1 MPLILNEEEQML
13 KDAAAGFLA
22 EKAPVAALRQLRDER
37 SEHGYDQKLWLEMA
51 EMGWAGIAIPETYGG
66 LGYGYVGLGLVLEQM
81 GRNLSVSPMQ
91 SAIATAATL
100 INIAG
105 SEEHKQALLPDI
117 AAGTLLVTLALQEG
131 RHHSPTNTALTATLK
146 DDNYILNGKKVA
158 VIDAHVA
165 EKIIV
170 VARTSGS
177 AGDSAGL
184 SLFLLDSDS
193 LGLSRERVIM
203 VDSRNSGNIVLENVS
218 VSKSNII
225 GELDGAINA
234 LEQTLSIA
242 NTCLAAEMLGLS
254 LQAYETTIEYLKQRT
269 QFDAVLGSFQGL
281 QHRAADMF
289 AELELCKSMV
299 LATLQAIDGQADDVH
314 LLAAGT
320 KAKLC
325 EVTERVT
332 NEAIQM
338 HGGIGMTDEF
348 DMGFY
353 LKRARV
359 AQQTLGGY
367 SYQLDRFASLN
378 GF

>member
-13 KDAAAGFLA
+13 KDAAAGFLT

-37 SEHGYDQKLWLEMA
+37 SESGYDKDLWREMA
-51 EMGWAGIAIPETYGG
+51 EMGWAGIAIPEAYGG

-81 GRNLSVSPMQ
+81 GRNLSVSPLQ
-91 SAIATAATL
+91 SAVATAATL

-105 SEEHKQALLPDI
+105 SEEQKQALLPDI

-131 RHHSPTNTALTATLK
+131 RHHAPANTALTATFK
-146 DDNYILNGKKVA
+146 DGSYVLNGKKVA

-165 EKIIV
+165 DKIIV

-177 AGDSAGL
+177 AGDSTGL
-184 SLFLLDSDS
+184 SLFLLDSDTV
-193 LGLSRERVIM
+193 GLSRERVIM
-203 VDSRNSGNIVLENVS
+203 VDSRNSGTIALHNVTVGS
-218 VSKSNII
+218 DSII
-225 GELDGAINA
+225 GEANAALEA

-254 LQAYETTIEYLKQRT
+254 LQAYETTIEYLKQRS
-269 QFDAVLGSFQGL
+269 QFGAVLASFQGL

-299 LATLQAIDGQADDVH
+299 LATLQAIDAQADNVH

-367 SYQLDRFASLN
+367 SYQLDRFASLS